1 MKKPETSETRKAY
14 ITGKDGTRYEFDMPK
29 DTAEKVLR
37 LQKMI
42 LEERANRKKQKPE

>member
-1 MKKPETSETRKAY
+1 MKKAETRKAF
-14 ITGKDGTRYEFDMPK
+14 IRRKDGTKYWFDMPK
-29 DTAEKVLR
+29 ETAEKVLR